1 MIKVFW
7 NLNTGIKCYEIM
19 TTQRHWNGVKHVL
32 RYLHGMIDMR
42 LFYTNW
48 SNPQIVGYNYTIYL
62 SDAYKGQS
70 QTKYLFFCGNN
81 TTIFMEAVKQIK
93 IIAIH
98 EASSFHQNSF
108 IHMGFKR
115 AEILMLSRFDQV
127 IIWLFYSLNHCQL
140 QYWRR

>member
-1 MIKVFW
+1 
-7 NLNTGIKCYEIM
+7 
-19 TTQRHWNGVKHVL
+19 
-32 RYLHGMIDMR
+32 MR
-42 LFYTNW
+42 LFY
-48 SNPQIVGYNYTIYL
+48 SKGLNPQLVGYKYTSYFF
-62 SDAYKGQS
+62 DTYKSQS

-98 EASSFHQNSF
+98 EASSFHQNYF

-127 IIWLFYSLNHCQL
+127 II
-140 QYWRR
+140 